1 MDKLLN
7 QFKQKECWCHKNTEK
22 CGYFDYEEK
31 NLCSGETAFLK
42 YISARNITEFSVLI
56 IIGKMQL

>member
-31 NLCSGETAFLK
+31 NLCSSETAF
-42 YISARNITEFSVLI
+42 
-56 IIGKMQL
+56 